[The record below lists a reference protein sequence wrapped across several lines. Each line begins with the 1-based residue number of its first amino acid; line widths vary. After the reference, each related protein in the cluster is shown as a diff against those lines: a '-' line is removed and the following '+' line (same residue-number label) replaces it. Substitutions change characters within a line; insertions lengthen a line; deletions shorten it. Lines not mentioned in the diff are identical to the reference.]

1 MIVPSCKI
9 GFTGYGQRR
18 GAASY
23 IDLTGIALDRFCI
36 WALRRRKNMST
47 VIFSALDDHTIFKKA
62 V

>member
-18 GAASY
+18 EAVSH
-23 IDLTGIALDRFCI
+23 IDLTGTALDRSCI